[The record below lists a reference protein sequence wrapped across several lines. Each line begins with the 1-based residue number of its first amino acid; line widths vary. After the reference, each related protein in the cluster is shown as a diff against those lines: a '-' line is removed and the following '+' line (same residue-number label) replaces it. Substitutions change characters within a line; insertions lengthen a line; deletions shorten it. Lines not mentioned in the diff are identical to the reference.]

1 MKTDNNMKD
10 FNIAEALKYAPKG
23 LKLYSPL
30 LGEVRLEKVSDHD
43 DTILVTTKYKSERVF
58 FEDGKYDLNGEC
70 LLFPSVNHRCWNH
83 WQNTLFLESI
93 GSMCVD
99 TITGNKFILGEDG
112 TYFSDNTGGYYSV
125 IIENDESNY
134 FLNSRY
140 ASPEEAKEFFEE
152 LNKNGYKWDGKMV
165 VKSTSQPKF
174 KVGDWIVDNCNNVW
188 QVVEVSNN
196 FYRLKN
202 INESESLPKIK
213 WVNETFHLWSVKDA
227 KDGDVLACGD
237 KVTDCPF
244 IFHNLTEELNPRS
257 YCGVNT
263 LHHFQDNDE
272 NGGFWCKSDEV
283 RPATKEQRDFL
294 FQKMKEEGY
303 KWDVDA
309 KKLIKTTTPIPKFK
323 VGDIIRNEPT
333 GVFMAIKEIK
343 DDSYITTDGTMLL
356 FKYQDRWELAGKA
369 NLSLEDKVS
378 MLADEIIA
386 LKEKLL
392 ALEKLAKDSEIRVD
406 ALECGGKPFET
417 PDKAG
422 DNVTLEEMKG

>member
-1 MKTDNNMKD
+1 METGNEIKG

-30 LGEVRLEKVSDHD
+30 FGECSYERIDND
-43 DTILVTTKYKSERVF
+43 DEDYIYVQTKEGEGMFYE
-58 FEDGKYDLNGEC
+58 NGTYFGYHYSEC
-70 LLFPSVNHRCWNH
+70 LLFPSASHRCWNH

-93 GSMCVD
+93 GSVCID

-112 TYFSDNTGGYYSV
+112 TYFSDNTGNSYHFL
-125 IIENDESNY
+125 IDDEDSGNY
-134 FLNSRY
+134 LLNSRY
-140 ASPEEAKEFFEE
+140 ASPEEAKEFFDE
-152 LNKNGYKWDGKMV
+152 LERNGYKWDGKMV

-174 KVGDWIVDNCNNVW
+174 KVGDWIVDNCNNMW

-272 NGGFWCKSDEV
+272 NGGFWCRSDEV
-283 RPATKEQRDFL
+283 RPATKEQRD
-294 FQKMKEEGY
+294 
-303 KWDVDA
+303 
-309 KKLIKTTTPIPKFK
+309 
-323 VGDIIRNEPT
+323 
-333 GVFMAIKEIK
+333 
-343 DDSYITTDGTMLL
+343 LL
-356 FKYQDRWELAGKA
+356 FKKIEEAGYQWDAEKKEL
-369 NLSLEDKVS
+369 
-378 MLADEIIA
+378 
-386 LKEKLL
+386 KLL
-392 ALEKLAKDSEIRVD
+392 ISN
-406 ALECGGKPFET
+406 GGDF
-417 PDKAG
+417 
-422 DNVTLEEMKG
+422 